1 MGKIQEK
8 GKDVSPLERI
18 KELFWIF
25 GFSLA
30 GELAHHLLPLP
41 VPASIYGLLGLL
53 AALKA
58 GWLHPAKVERT
69 ADFLVEIMPLLFVPA
84 GVGLVASWEDLRPV
98 LVPVLLIT
106 LVSTVLVFGVT
117 GVVAQ
122 RLLDRKKEARHE

>member
-1 MGKIQEK
+1 MIE
-8 GKDVSPLERI
+8 VS
-18 KELFWIF
+18 
-25 GFSLA
+25 
-30 GELAHHLLPLP
+30 HLTKRYGGRCAVDDISFT
-41 VPASIYGLLGLL
+41 VPDGGIYGLLGLL

-84 GVGLVASWEDLRPV
+84 GVGLVASWEQLRPV

-106 LVSTVLVFGVT
+106 LVSTVTVFGVT

-122 RLLDRKKEARHE
+122 RLLDRKKVSRHE

>member
-1 MGKIQEK
+1 MGKIKEK

-98 LVPVLLIT
+98 LMPVLLIT

>member
-1 MGKIQEK
+1 MGKIKEK

-53 AALKA
+53 AAIKA

>member
-1 MGKIQEK
+1 MGKIKEK

-58 GWLHPAKVERT
+58 GWLHPAKIERT

>member
-1 MGKIQEK
+1 M
-8 GKDVSPLERI
+8 DRI

-30 GELAHHLLPLP
+30 GELAHHLIPLP

-53 AALKA
+53 AALKM
-58 GWLHPAKVERT
+58 GWLHPVKVERT

-84 GVGLVASWEDLRPV
+84 GVGLVASWEQLRPV

-106 LVSTVLVFGVT
+106 LVSTVTVFGVT
-117 GVVAQ
+117 GMVAQ
-122 RLLDRKKEARHE
+122 HLLERKKESRYE

>member
-1 MGKIQEK
+1 MGKIKEK

-41 VPASIYGLLGLL
+41 VPASIYGLLRLL
-53 AALKA
+53 PALKA

>member
-1 MGKIQEK
+1 MGKIKEK

-30 GELAHHLLPLP
+30 GELAHHRLPLP

>member
-1 MGKIQEK
+1 MGKIKEK
-8 GKDVSPLERI
+8 GKDVSSLERI

-53 AALKA
+53 AAIKA

>member
-1 MGKIQEK
+1 MCP
-8 GKDVSPLERI
+8 PLERI

-98 LVPVLLIT
+98 LVPMLLIT

>member
-1 MGKIQEK
+1 MGKIKEK

-58 GWLHPAKVERT
+58 GWLHPAKIERT

-117 GVVAQ
+117 GMVAQ

>member
-1 MGKIQEK
+1 MGKIKEK

>member
-1 MGKIQEK
+1 MGKIKEK

-30 GELAHHLLPLP
+30 GEMAHHLLPLP

>member
-1 MGKIQEK
+1 MSKIKEK

>member
-1 MGKIQEK
+1 MGKIKEK

-58 GWLHPAKVERT
+58 GWLHPAKIERT

-84 GVGLVASWEDLRPV
+84 GVGLVASWEDLRHV

>member
-1 MGKIQEK
+1 MGRIKEK

-53 AALKA
+53 AAIKA

>member
-1 MGKIQEK
+1 MGKIKEK

-53 AALKA
+53 AAIKA

-106 LVSTVLVFGVT
+106 LVSTVLVFSVT

>member
-1 MGKIQEK
+1 MGKIKEK

-84 GVGLVASWEDLRPV
+84 GVGLVASWGGPAPRAGAGASHHP
-98 LVPVLLIT
+98 
-106 LVSTVLVFGVT
+106 GVHRA
-117 GVVAQ
+117 GVRRHRRGGPAPAGQ
-122 RLLDRKKEARHE
+122 KEGGPP

>member
-1 MGKIQEK
+1 MGKIKEK
-8 GKDVSPLERI
+8 GKDVSLLERI

-53 AALKA
+53 AAIKA

>member
-1 MGKIQEK
+1 MSKIKEK

-41 VPASIYGLLGLL
+41 VPASNYGLLGLL

-117 GVVAQ
+117 GMVAQ

>member
-1 MGKIQEK
+1 MGKIKEK

-41 VPASIYGLLGLL
+41 VPASIYGLLSLL
-53 AALKA
+53 AAIKA

-106 LVSTVLVFGVT
+106 LVSTVTVFGVT
-117 GVVAQ
+117 GLVAQ

>member
-1 MGKIQEK
+1 MGKIKEK
-8 GKDVSPLERI
+8 GTDVSPLERI

>member
-1 MGKIQEK
+1 MGKIKEK

-53 AALKA
+53 AAIKA

-84 GVGLVASWEDLRPV
+84 GVGLVAGWEDLRPV

>member
-1 MGKIQEK
+1 MSKIKEK

-117 GVVAQ
+117 GMVAQ

>member
-1 MGKIQEK
+1 M
-8 GKDVSPLERI
+8 
-18 KELFWIF
+18 
-25 GFSLA
+25 
-30 GELAHHLLPLP
+30 
-41 VPASIYGLLGLL
+41 
-53 AALKA
+53 
-58 GWLHPAKVERT
+58 
-69 ADFLVEIMPLLFVPA
+69 EIMPLLFVPA

>member
-1 MGKIQEK
+1 MGKIKEK

-117 GVVAQ
+117 GMVAQ

>member
-1 MGKIQEK
+1 MGKIKEK

-106 LVSTVLVFGVT
+106 LVSTVLVFSVT

>member
-1 MGKIQEK
+1 M
-8 GKDVSPLERI
+8 DRI

-30 GELAHHLLPLP
+30 GELAHHLIPLP
-41 VPASIYGLLGLL
+41 VPSSIYGLLGLL

-84 GVGLVASWEDLRPV
+84 GGGPGGQLGGFASRAGAGAAHHPGVHRAGVRCDRYGGPAHVGQKEG
-98 LVPVLLIT
+98 VPP
-106 LVSTVLVFGVT
+106 
-117 GVVAQ
+117 
-122 RLLDRKKEARHE
+122 

>member
-1 MGKIQEK
+1 MGKIKEK

-58 GWLHPAKVERT
+58 GWLHPAKIERT

-106 LVSTVLVFGVT
+106 LVSTVLVFSVT